1 MDIIVV
7 SVLVGIGLAMDCFVV
22 SLSAGASYP
31 SEHLKIAS
39 AYALSFGFFQGAMCL
54 FGWFLD
60 MEFASFISA
69 YDHWIAFFLLLA
81 IGVKMIR
88 EGLEDTPPEAGKP
101 ALAALTLLSLAIATS
116 IDALAVGLSFA
127 VLDQSPYLPAFII
140 GVVSL
145 LFSFAGVM
153 SGKKLAGLIG
163 SRADVLGGVILILL
177 GARVLAE
184 NVVLF

>member
-7 SVLVGIGLAMDCFVV
+7 SVLVGIGLAMDCFAV

-39 AYALSFGFFQGAMCL
+39 AYALSFGFFQGGMCL
-54 FGWFLD
+54 LGWFLGVG
-60 MEFASFISA
+60 FASLISA
-69 YDHWIAFFLLLA
+69 YDHWIAFFLLL
-81 IGVKMIR
+81 IVGVKMIR
-88 EGLEDTPPEAGKP
+88 EGLEDEPPEPGKP
-101 ALAALTLLSLAIATS
+101 VLAALTLLSLAIATS

-127 VLDQSPYLPAFII
+127 VLDHSPYVPAVII
-140 GVVSL
+140 GIISL

-153 SGKKLAGLIG
+153 SGRQLARLIG
-163 SRADVLGGVILILL
+163 SRADILGGIILILL

-184 NVVLF
+184 HVAMF